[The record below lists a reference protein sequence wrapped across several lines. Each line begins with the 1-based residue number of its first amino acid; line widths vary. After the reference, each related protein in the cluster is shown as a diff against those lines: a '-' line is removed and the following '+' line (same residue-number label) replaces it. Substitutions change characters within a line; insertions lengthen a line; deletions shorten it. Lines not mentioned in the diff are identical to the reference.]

1 MSARLQVT
9 LGGANALRSTALL
22 LVCLFLSACG
32 TPIPDDT
39 GIRFAGVTMGTT
51 FSVTLT
57 HLPAHL
63 DVRQVELEITRIL
76 DKIEG
81 KMSTYRDDSELS
93 QLNRS
98 ESMDWVSVSEDLLT
112 VIAQALHVSKLTNG
126 AFDVTVGPLVNLW
139 GFGPPLPTEQIPSEE
154 RINEMMGRVDYQRL
168 HARGFPPAVRKDAPD
183 ISIDLSAIAQGYAV
197 DKVAEYL
204 ESAAVPDYLVE
215 VGGELRAQ
223 GRNPVGSAWRIG
235 IERPT
240 ADQSSVQEVIL
251 LDNQAVATSGDYR
264 NYFEQNGQR
273 YSHILNPKTGRPVTH
288 NLASVT
294 IISSSTMYADAMAT
308 GLMVLGPEIGYA
320 LAVREQLAAYLIL
333 READGF
339 RENATPAFKRY
350 LVHKIDQ
357 RG

>member
-1 MSARLQVT
+1 MRARLQVT

-63 DVRQVELEITRIL
+63 DVRQVELEITQIL

-81 KMSTYRDDSELS
+81 KMSTYRDDLELS
-93 QLNRS
+93 QLNRG
-98 ESMDWVSVSEDLLT
+98 ESTDWVSASEDLLT
-112 VIAQALHVSKLTNG
+112 VIAKALHVSKLTSG
-126 AFDVTVGPLVNLW
+126 AFDITVGPLVNLW
-139 GFGPPLPTEQIPSEE
+139 GFGPPLPTGQIPSEE
-154 RINEMMGRVDYQRL
+154 QINEMRGESRLPAPSRQRFST
-168 HARGFPPAVRKDAPD
+168 GD
-183 ISIDLSAIAQGYAV
+183 
-197 DKVAEYL
+197 
-204 ESAAVPDYLVE
+204 
-215 VGGELRAQ
+215 
-223 GRNPVGSAWRIG
+223 
-235 IERPT
+235 
-240 ADQSSVQEVIL
+240 

-294 IISSSTMYADAMAT
+294 IIGSSTMYADTMTT

-320 LAVREQLAAYLIL
+320 LAVREQPAAYFIL
-333 READGF
+333 REAEGF
-339 RENATPAFKRY
+339 REKTTPAFRRY
-350 LVHKIDQ
+350 LVH
-357 RG
+357 